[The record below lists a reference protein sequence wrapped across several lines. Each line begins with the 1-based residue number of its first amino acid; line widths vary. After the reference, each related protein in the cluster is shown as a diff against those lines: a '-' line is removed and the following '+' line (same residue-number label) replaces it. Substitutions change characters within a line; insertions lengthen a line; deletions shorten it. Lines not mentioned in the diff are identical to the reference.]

1 MMWQSPQVGW
11 LFKPLTLCLRFLCL
25 QAVLLEGKAWQSRAD
40 ELAAQLATQQEAQEA
55 AAAAVG
61 GGCVLRG
68 PEADA
73 AAERDIGDLEALIG
87 GFCYMYIYIL
97 KISNQVAAGDRADDT
112 CAAAAECDLVKL
124 EALIDHVSCA

>member
-1 MMWQSPQVGW
+1 MLLESKARQSCQAAVH
-11 LFKPLTLCLRFLCL
+11 LRNSSHCNTVSLYCT

-40 ELAAQLATQQEAQEA
+40 ELAAQLASQQEAQEA
-55 AAAAVG
+55 AAAAAG

-87 GFCYMYIYIL
+87 GFCYML
-97 KISNQVAAGDRADDT
+97 MLHAGVCCAGLRQMLLLSAALAIWKR
-112 CAAAAECDLVKL
+112 
-124 EALIDHVSCA
+124 S

>member
-1 MMWQSPQVGW
+1 MFV
-11 LFKPLTLCLRFLCL
+11 CV

-40 ELAAQLATQQEAQEA
+40 ELAGQLAAQQQAAEVA
-55 AAAAVG
+55 AAAAG

-87 GFCYMYIYIL
+87 EKCRGCVGLGSGRVPLVSTLRVLLCLSPCFRP
-97 KISNQVAAGDRADDT
+97 AGYF
-112 CAAAAECDLVKL
+112 
-124 EALIDHVSCA
+124 